1 MNKQQLA
8 SKIWAGANALRGKV
22 SADAY
27 KDYMLGFIFY
37 KYVSYREEKYLKEKL
52 YFSEDEIKKL
62 TEEDSETVENCKK
75 HIGYFIAGDNLFSSW
90 VSNKENEKIKKDFQI
105 KDVRIALT
113 AFDKNIGQNYKK
125 VYSNIF
131 ETLSNGLDSLG
142 AGDPERTKA
151 ARSLLDLI
159 VEIPTDGSQDYDV
172 LGFIYEF
179 LLKNFAAN
187 AGKAGEFYTPHEAS
201 LLMSEIVAD
210 HLKDKNEISIYDPTS
225 GSGSLLIN
233 IGQTIAKHMSE
244 NNKIKYYAQELIK
257 NTFNLTR
264 MNLLM
269 RDILPSNIVVRNNDT
284 LADDWPFFE
293 DNDKENTYELVRVDA
308 AISNP
313 PYSQTWD
320 ISGADVDPRFT
331 EYGIAP
337 KSKADYAFL
346 LHNLYHLKPD
356 GIMTIVLP
364 HGVLFRGGEEK
375 KIRENL
381 INKDNIDTIIGL
393 PANMFFGT
401 GIPTIIMV
409 LKKNRTNN
417 DVLIIDAS
425 KGFIK
430 DGNKNRLREKDIKK
444 ILDTIFSRVSTK
456 KYSKVVTKEEI
467 IANDYNLNIPRYVD
481 SSIPDDYSDI
491 YGSMYGGIPN
501 NEIDSMGDYWK
512 VFPSLKAQLFRSKGI
527 PYSEINSDDIEQI
540 IANNSDVINYINTY
554 ENIFSDFDGYLKTE
568 LIDKCESIN
577 VYKEK
582 EIITEKIREKFS
594 DIKLVDFYDAYQIF
608 SDNWDNILLDTEII
622 QKEGLKAL
630 NIVDPNKI
638 YKKNKKKELEECQDG
653 WVGRILPYDLIQN
666 EYYHEDK
673 KMLEE
678 YISELNGFNTEK
690 AELLDSIDI
699 NDKENLLKEDSEDI
713 NTKKLNEIIKKIN
726 KEVKNGA
733 EFDEGSYEE
742 IILNIS
748 KVNEKIKEYKKKIKE
763 IKERLEKNTK
773 TKIETINK
781 DDALKLLEKKWI
793 VPLCDDI
800 KKLPTI
806 MLNDFIK
813 NIRRLEEKYNKSFI
827 ELDKDIVSTEKE
839 LSEMINELTGNEFD
853 MKGLEEFKSLLGG
866 I

>member
-27 KDYMLGFIFY
+27 KDYMLGLVFY
-37 KYVSYREEKYLKEKL
+37 KYISYKEEKYLKEKL
-52 YFSEDEIKKL
+52 YFSEKEIKKL
-62 TEEDSETVENCKK
+62 TEEDLNTVEDCKR
-75 HIGYFIAGDNLFSSW
+75 HLGYFIAGNSLFSSW
-90 VSNKENEKIKKDFQI
+90 ILNKKEFQI

-131 ETLSNGLDSLG
+131 DTLSKGLDSLG
-142 AGDPERTKA
+142 TGDPERTKA
-151 ARSLLDLI
+151 ARELLELI

-201 LLMSEIVAD
+201 LLMSEIVAE
-210 HLKDKNEISIYDPTS
+210 HLKNRNEISIYDPTS

-233 IGQTIAKHMSE
+233 IGQTIAKHMAE
-244 NNKIKYYAQELIK
+244 KNKIKYYAQELIE
-257 NTFNLTR
+257 NTYNLTR

-284 LADDWPFFE
+284 LKDDWPFFD
-293 DNDKENTYELVRVDA
+293 DNDKERTYELVRVDA

-313 PYSQTWD
+313 PYSQNWD
-320 ISGADVDPRFT
+320 TTGKDTDPRFS

-346 LHNLYHLKPD
+346 LHSLYHLKPD

-375 KIRENL
+375 NIRQNL

-425 KGFIK
+425 KGFTK
-430 DGNKNRLREKDIKK
+430 DGNKNKLREKDIKK
-444 ILDTIFSRVSTK
+444 ILDTTFNRVSID
-456 KYSKVVTKEEI
+456 KYSKIVSKEEI

-481 SSIPDDYSDI
+481 SSIPEDYDDI
-491 YGSMYGGIPN
+491 YGSMFGGIPN
-501 NEIDSMGDYWK
+501 KEINSFKKYWDA
-512 VFPSLKAQLFRSKGI
+512 FPTLKNQIFKNKDI
-527 PYSEINSDDIEQI
+527 PYSEIIQEDIENVVY
-540 IANNSDVINYINTY
+540 NNNDVKQYIEKYKNT
-554 ENIFSDFDGYLKTE
+554 FKDLKDYLKHE
-568 LIDKCESIN
+568 LIDKNQTLNI
-577 VYKEK
+577 YKEK
-582 EIITEKIREKFS
+582 EFITEKIREKFNK
-594 DIKLVDFYDAYQIF
+594 IKLVDFYDAYQIF
-608 SDNWDNILLDTEII
+608 NDNWNSILLDLEIL
-622 QKEGLKAL
+622 QKDGLKAL
-630 NIVDPNKI
+630 NMVDPNMT
-638 YKKNKKKELEECQDG
+638 YKKNKQKELEEHQDG
-653 WVGRILPYDLIQN
+653 WIGRILTYELIQD
-666 EYYHEDK
+666 EFYKIDRAS
-673 KMLEE
+673 LEE
-678 YISELNGFNTEK
+678 LTNELSDLNNQK
-690 AELLDSIDI
+690 NELLDSIDV
-699 NDKENLLKEDSEDI
+699 NDKVNILKEDSEDI
-713 NTKKLNEIIKKIN
+713 DTKALNAIISKIN

-733 EFDEGSYEE
+733 EFEEGSYQET
-742 IILNIS
+742 ILNIS
-748 KVNEKIKEYKKKIKE
+748 NVNNKIKKCKNEIKKIKTE
-763 IKERLEKNTK
+763 LENNTK
-773 TKIETINK
+773 HKIETIGTEE
-781 DDALKLLEKKWI
+781 ALRLLEKKWI
-793 VPLCDDI
+793 NPLCNEI
-800 KKLPTI
+800 KKLPET
-806 MLNDFIK
+806 MLNEFLKCIK
-813 NIRRLEEKYNKSFI
+813 YLDNKYNKSFKDLDI
-827 ELDKDIVSTEKE
+827 EINATENEISKM
-839 LSEMINELTGNEFD
+839 LNELTGDEFD

-866 I
+866 E

>member
-27 KDYMLGFIFY
+27 KDYMLGFVFY
-37 KYVSYREEKYLKEKL
+37 KYISNKEEKYLKEKL
-52 YFSEDEIKKL
+52 YFSDDEIKKL
-62 TEEDSETVENCKK
+62 TEEDHDTVESCKK
-75 HIGYFIAGDNLFSSW
+75 HLGYFIAGKNLFSSW
-90 VSNKENEKIKKDFQI
+90 VSEKNNDFQI
-105 KDVRIALT
+105 KDVRVALT
-113 AFDKNIGQNYKK
+113 AFDKNIGQNFKK
-125 VYSNIF
+125 VYSDIF
-131 ETLSNGLDSLG
+131 VTLSKGLDSLG
-142 AGDPERTKA
+142 TGDPERTKA

-201 LLMSEIVAD
+201 LLMSEIVAE
-210 HLKDKNEISIYDPTS
+210 HLKDKSEISIYDPTS

-233 IGQTIAKHMSE
+233 IGQTISKHMTE
-244 NNKIKYYAQELIK
+244 KNKIKYYAQELIE
-257 NTFNLTR
+257 NTYNLTR

-293 DNDKENTYELVRVDA
+293 DNDKEHTYELVRVDA

-320 ISGADVDPRFT
+320 TSGADVDPRFS

-346 LHNLYHLKPD
+346 LHNLYHLDPD

-375 KIRENL
+375 KIRANL

-425 KGFIK
+425 KGFTK
-430 DGNKNRLREKDIKK
+430 DGNKNKLREKDIKK
-444 ILDTIFSRVSTK
+444 ILDTIFGRKSIEKYSRVVS
-456 KYSKVVTKEEI
+456 KEEI
-467 IANDYNLNIPRYVD
+467 INNDYNLNIPRYVD
-481 SSIPDDYSDI
+481 SSIPEEYSDI
-491 YGSMYGGIPN
+491 YGSMFGGIPDY
-501 NEIDSMGDYWK
+501 EIDSMEEYWNA
-512 VFPSLKAQLFRSKGI
+512 FPSLRNQIFNKKDI
-527 PYSEINSDDIEQI
+527 PYSEIISGNIEEI
-540 IANNSDVINYINTY
+540 VYKNDNVKEFVNKYK
-554 ENIFSDFDGYLKTE
+554 EIFSDLKVYLKNE
-568 LIDKCESIN
+568 LIDNCESLNIF
-577 VYKEK
+577 KEK
-582 EIITEKIREKFS
+582 EVITEKIREKFS
-594 DIKLVDFYDAYQIF
+594 KVQLVDFYDAYQIF
-608 SDNWDNILLDTEII
+608 NDNWETILLDLEIL
-622 QKEGLKAL
+622 QKDGLKAL

-653 WVGRILPYDLIQN
+653 YNGRILTYDLVQN
-666 EYYHEDK
+666 EYYRREK
-673 KMLEE
+673 ESLEE
-678 YISELNGFNTEK
+678 YTNELTNLDGEK
-690 AELLDSIDI
+690 QELLDSIDV
-699 NDKENLLKEDSEDI
+699 NDKDNLLKEDSEDI
-713 NTKKLNEIIKKIN
+713 DTKKLNAIIKKIN
-726 KEVKNGA
+726 REVKNGA
-733 EFDEGSYEE
+733 EFEENSYEQ

-748 KVNEKIKEYKKKIKE
+748 DVNEKIKKCKKE
-763 IKERLEKNTK
+763 IKTIKEKLEEDTKN
-773 TKIETINK
+773 KIETIDTK
-781 DDALKLLEKKWI
+781 DALKLLEKKWI
-793 VPLCDDI
+793 DPLCEEIEKLPDMMLKIFVKNI
-800 KKLPTI
+800 KKL
-806 MLNDFIK
+806 D
-813 NIRRLEEKYNKSFI
+813 EKYKKSFKDLDREI
-827 ELDKDIVSTEKE
+827 SLTEKAISDMLVELD
-839 LSEMINELTGNEFD
+839 GNEFD
-853 MKGLEEFKSLLGG
+853 MKGLEEFRSLLGG
-866 I
+866 DMT